1 MEIVAATNREAETWI
16 DEAGLQP
23 VQTQSLQLS
32 VVQDVK
38 VPLGSTPSQLVLN
51 TEHVA
56 VLTQMPAVAMLF
68 AMHFQQVSDA
78 PRLSDTGQP
87 VGLFEFP
94 NLQLLAAMAKP
105 ATESKVIK
113 MKSLDIM
120 NRGR

>member
-1 MEIVAATNREAETWI
+1 VEIVAATNREAETWI

-38 VPLGSTPSQLVLN
+38 VPLGSTSSQPVLN
-51 TEHVA
+51 EEHVA
-56 VLTQMPAVAMLF
+56 VPTQAPAVAMLF
-68 AMHFQQVSDA
+68 AMHFQQVSAA
-78 PRLSDTGQP
+78 PRSSDTGQP
-87 VGLFEFP
+87 AGLSEYPF
-94 NLQLLAAMAKP
+94 LQLLAAMAKP
-105 ATESKVIK
+105 ATESNVIK

>member
-38 VPLGSTPSQLVLN
+38 VPLGSTSSQPVLN
-51 TEHVA
+51 EEHVA
-56 VLTQMPAVAMLF
+56 VLTQAPAVAMLF
-68 AMHFQQVSDA
+68 AMHFQQVSSA
-78 PRLSDTGQP
+78 PRSFSGQP
-87 VGLFEFP
+87 AGLFEYP
-94 NLQLLAAMAKP
+94 LLQLLAAMAKP
-105 ATESKVIK
+105 ATESNVIK